1 MKELKR
7 LLPYL
12 AKYRTKLVW
21 GGIFVTISNICSSI
35 IPRIVGNAI
44 DLIKGSKFSTND
56 ILISIG
62 IILGLTAGSGLFMFL
77 TRQTIIV
84 ASRLIEYDLR
94 QNYLLSIEKQSSSF
108 FQKNP
113 TGSLMAHASNDIGA
127 AREFL
132 GPAIMYSANTI
143 TAFTFVM
150 YFMLSMDVN
159 LTLLSLVPL
168 PIIAYSVYLIGK
180 KVHVAF
186 RDVQEQFSHLT
197 SHSQESFSGAKV
209 VRSYGREGYESKK
222 FEFLSLDYLKK
233 NVSLAR
239 YQSFFVPVIITLI
252 GLSNLIVLAYGGYEV
267 LNGRATLGK
276 LTQFFIYINMLI
288 WPVAAI
294 GWVTNLVQRAAA
306 STARLGKIF
315 DTIPEI
321 KDNEQTAHSIKGI
334 QGDIEFRYVSLIYNS
349 NIYPAVENL
358 NLRIPKGTSLGIVGG
373 IGSGKSSLINLIP
386 RYYDTTTG
394 NIYIDNNELKRIPLD
409 VLRKNIGIVPQE
421 PFLFSLS
428 IAENIRFG
436 NPSAANEE
444 VEYFSKIS
452 QLHED
457 VLTFTDKYDTLLGE
471 RGITLSGGQK
481 QRLAIARALIKNP
494 SVLILDDALS
504 AIDTQTEDKLIREL
518 NNVMKGRTT
527 IIISHRISTVMR
539 CDNIIVLDSGCVIE
553 SGNHDELLQLNGK
566 YAEMFALQQLEEEIE
581 MM

>member
-12 AKYRTKLVW
+12 SRYRTKLIW

-35 IPRIVGNAI
+35 IPRIVGNII
-44 DLIKGSKFSTND
+44 DLIKSGNFTSGEII
-56 ILISIG
+56 ILIIA
-62 IILGLTAGSGLFMFL
+62 ILGLTAGSGLFMFL

-94 QNYLLSIEKQSSSF
+94 KDFLLSIEKQSSSF

-113 TGSLMAHASNDIGA
+113 TGSLMAHATNDIGA

-132 GPAIMYSANTI
+132 GPAIMYSANTL

-150 YFMLSMDVN
+150 YFMLSLDVN

-168 PIIAYSVYLIGK
+168 PIIAYSVYHIGK
-180 KVHVAF
+180 RVHFAF
-186 RDVQEQFSHLT
+186 RDVQEQFSNLT
-197 SHSQESFSGAKV
+197 SHAQESFSGAKI
-209 VRSYGREGYESKK
+209 VRSYNREEYERGK
-222 FEFLSLDYLKK
+222 FEFLSFDYLKK
-233 NVSLAR
+233 NVRLAK
-239 YQSFFVPVIITLI
+239 YQSYFVPIIITLI

-267 LNGRATLGK
+267 LHDRATLGK

-306 STARLGKIF
+306 STRRLGKIF
-315 DTIPEI
+315 DTVPELINDDNTDFSI
-321 KDNEQTAHSIKGI
+321 KDINGNISF
-334 QGDIEFRYVSLIYNS
+334 DNVSLKYDSNNYNAIE
-349 NIYPAVENL
+349 NINL
-358 NLRIPKGTSLGIVGG
+358 EIPKGSSLGIVGG

-386 RYYDTTTG
+386 RYYDVSIG
-394 NIYIDNNELKRIPLD
+394 EIYIDDIKIKQYPLEL
-409 VLRKNIGIVPQE
+409 LRKNIGIVPQE

-428 IAENIRFG
+428 IADNIRFG
-436 NPSAANEE
+436 NPIATEEE
-444 VEYFSKIS
+444 VEYYSKIA
-452 QLHED
+452 QLHDD
-457 VLTFTDKYDTLLGE
+457 VLTFPDKYNTLLGE

-494 SVLILDDALS
+494 SILILDDALS
-504 AIDTQTEDKLIREL
+504 AVDTQTEDKLLKEL
-518 NNVMKGRTT
+518 DSIMQGRTT
-527 IIISHRISTVMR
+527 IIISHRISTVMK
-539 CDNIIVLDSGCVIE
+539 CDKIIVLDSGKIIE
-553 SGNHDELLQLNGK
+553 EGNHIELVQLDGR
-566 YAEMFALQQLEEEIE
+566 YAEMFSLQQLEEEIE

>member
-1 MKELKR
+1 MKELIR

-12 AKYRTKLVW
+12 ARYRTKLVW

-35 IPRIVGNAI
+35 IPRIVGNTI
-44 DLIKGSKFSTND
+44 DLIKGSIFSTND
-56 ILISIG
+56 VLISIG

-94 QNYLLSIEKQSSSF
+94 QDFLLSIEKQSSSF
-108 FQKNP
+108 FQKNS

-150 YFMLSMDVN
+150 YFMLSLDVN
-159 LTLLSLVPL
+159 LTLLALVPL
-168 PIIAYSVYLIGK
+168 PIIAYSVYQIGK

-197 SHSQESFSGAKV
+197 SHSQETFSGAKI
-209 VRSYGREGYESKK
+209 VRSYGREEYESKK
-222 FEFLSLDYLKK
+222 FEFLSIDYLKK
-233 NVSLAR
+233 NVRLAK
-239 YQSFFVPVIITLI
+239 YQSYFVPIIITLI
-252 GLSNLIVLAYGGYEV
+252 GLSNLIVLAYGGYEM

-288 WPVAAI
+288 WPIAAI

-306 STARLGKIF
+306 STVRLGKIF
-315 DTIPEI
+315 DIVPEI
-321 KDNEQTAHSIKGI
+321 KDNEQTDNSINNI
-334 QGDIEFRYVSLIYNS
+334 QGDVEFNNVSLIYNS
-349 NIYPAVENL
+349 NNYPAVENL
-358 NLRIPKGTSLGIVGG
+358 NLKIPKGTSLGIAGG

-386 RYYDTTTG
+386 RYYDVSEG
-394 NIYIDNNELKRIPLD
+394 NILIDSKNIKQIPLD
-409 VLRKNIGIVPQE
+409 TLRKNIGLVPQE

-436 NPSAANEE
+436 NPSASNEE
-444 VEYFSKIS
+444 VEYFSKIA

-457 VLTFTDKYDTLLGE
+457 VLTFPEKYDTLLGE

-494 SVLILDDALS
+494 SVIILDDALS
-504 AIDTQTEDKLIREL
+504 AIDTQTEEKLIKEL
-518 NNVMKGRTT
+518 NNVMEFRTT

-539 CDNIIVLDSGCVIE
+539 CDNIIVLDSGKIIE
-553 SGNHDELLQLNGK
+553 SGNHNKLLQLNGK

>member
-494 SVLILDDALS
+494 SVLILDDAL
-504 AIDTQTEDKLIREL
+504 
-518 NNVMKGRTT
+518 
-527 IIISHRISTVMR
+527 
-539 CDNIIVLDSGCVIE
+539 
-553 SGNHDELLQLNGK
+553 
-566 YAEMFALQQLEEEIE
+566 
-581 MM
+581 

>member
-12 AKYRTKLVW
+12 ARYKTKLVW
-21 GGIFVTISNICSSI
+21 GGIFVTISNICSAF
-35 IPRIVGNAI
+35 IPRIVGNTI
-44 DLIKGSKFSTND
+44 DLIKGSNYSTNE
-56 ILISIG
+56 ILIPIG
-62 IILGLTAGSGLFMFL
+62 FILGLTAGSGLFMFL

-94 QNYLLSIEKQSSSF
+94 QNFLLSIEKQSSSY

-150 YFMLSMDVN
+150 YFMLSLDVN

-168 PIIAYSVYLIGK
+168 PIIAYSVYLIGR
-180 KVHVAF
+180 KVHESF

-197 SHSQESFSGAKV
+197 SHSQETFSGAKI
-209 VRSYGREGYESKK
+209 VRSYGREEYESKK

-233 NVSLAR
+233 NVRLAR
-239 YQSFFVPVIITLI
+239 YQSYFVPIIITLI

-321 KDNEQTAHSIKGI
+321 KDNEQTDNSINEI
-334 QGDIEFRYVSLIYNS
+334 LGDVKFDNVSLKYDS
-349 NIYPAVENL
+349 NNYPAVENVSL
-358 NLRIPKGTSLGIVGG
+358 KISKGTSLGIVGG
-373 IGSGKSSLINLIP
+373 IGSGKSSLINLIS
-386 RYYDTTTG
+386 RYYDVTEG
-394 NIYIDNNELKRIPLD
+394 SILIDGKDIKKIPLD
-409 VLRKNIGIVPQE
+409 TLRKHIGLVPQE
-421 PFLFSLS
+421 PFLFSMS

-436 NPSAANEE
+436 NTSSTNEE
-444 VEYFSKIS
+444 VEKFCKIA

-481 QRLAIARALIKNP
+481 QRLAIARSLIKNP
-494 SVLILDDALS
+494 SILILDDALS
-504 AIDTQTEDKLIREL
+504 AVDTQTEDKLIKEL
-518 NNVMKGRTT
+518 NNVMDGRTT
-527 IIISHRISTVMR
+527 IIISHRISTVMK
-539 CDNIIVLDSGCVIE
+539 CDNIIVLDSGKVIE
-553 SGNHDELLQLNGK
+553 SGNHDELLQLNGR

>member
-1 MKELKR
+1 
-7 LLPYL
+7 
-12 AKYRTKLVW
+12 
-21 GGIFVTISNICSSI
+21 
-35 IPRIVGNAI
+35 
-44 DLIKGSKFSTND
+44 
-56 ILISIG
+56 
-62 IILGLTAGSGLFMFL
+62 MFL

-94 QNYLLSIEKQSSSF
+94 QDFLLSIEKQSSSF
-108 FQKNP
+108 FQKNS

-150 YFMLSMDVN
+150 YFMLSLDVN
-159 LTLLSLVPL
+159 LTLLALVPL
-168 PIIAYSVYLIGK
+168 PIIAYSVYQIGK

-197 SHSQESFSGAKV
+197 SHSQETFSGAKI
-209 VRSYGREGYESKK
+209 VRSYGREEYESKK
-222 FEFLSLDYLKK
+222 FEFLSIDYLKK
-233 NVSLAR
+233 NVRLAK
-239 YQSFFVPVIITLI
+239 YQSYFVPIIITLI

-288 WPVAAI
+288 WPIAAI

-306 STARLGKIF
+306 STVRLGKIF
-315 DTIPEI
+315 DIVPEI
-321 KDNEQTAHSIKGI
+321 KDNEQTDNSINNI
-334 QGDIEFRYVSLIYNS
+334 QGDVEFNNVSLIYNS
-349 NIYPAVENL
+349 NNYPAVENL
-358 NLRIPKGTSLGIVGG
+358 NLKIPKGTSLGIAGG

-386 RYYDTTTG
+386 RYYDVSEG
-394 NIYIDNNELKRIPLD
+394 NILIDSKNIKQIPLD
-409 VLRKNIGIVPQE
+409 TLRKNIGLVPQE

-436 NPSAANEE
+436 NPSASNEE
-444 VEYFSKIS
+444 VEYFSKIA

-457 VLTFTDKYDTLLGE
+457 VLTFPEKYDTLLGE

-494 SVLILDDALS
+494 SVIILDDALS
-504 AIDTQTEDKLIREL
+504 AIDTQTEEKLIKEL
-518 NNVMKGRTT
+518 NNVMEFRTT

-539 CDNIIVLDSGCVIE
+539 CDNIIVLDSGKIIE
-553 SGNHDELLQLNGK
+553 SGNHNKLLQLNGK